1 MNTKKLILV
10 LSVIALVLT
19 FGFRIFKNT
28 GDKNNKYI
36 VQKFN
41 PGEYKINGKGYFENI
56 DDLRLNICILLN
68 LPSNCGTLT
77 AGNNM
82 YTLNIIEDAKDDSV
96 AEYEHVYIFEN
107 NPDNKYY
114 ISKYLKRWSCH
125 ESRGSVSWTVEKCI

>member
-1 MNTKKLILV
+1 MGTKKVILV
-10 LSVIALVLT
+10 LSIVALVLT
-19 FGFRIFKNT
+19 FGFYIFKNT
-28 GDKNNKYI
+28 GDKNNKYV
-36 VQKFN
+36 VQEFN
-41 PGEYKINGKGYFENI
+41 SGEYKINGEGYFENI

-77 AGNNM
+77 AENNM
-82 YTLNIIEDAKDDSV
+82 YTLNIIEDAKDDSI

-107 NPDNKYY
+107 NPDDKYY